1 MTIVL
6 KREPGRETEP
16 LSAVLQR
23 AGGPGDLSQ
32 EAKDHFNRV
41 ETITAGALKDLEE
54 VAADVEKLREEIIMR
69 ATMIAE
75 ATIRLDELQRKAGTA
90 YGTIR
95 NAIEMIRQ
103 EFADIPATAPE
114 LDDMTNQRHDPV
126 L

>member
-6 KREPGRETEP
+6 KRELGRETEP

-114 LDDMTNQRHDPV
+114 LDDMTNQRHDP
-126 L
+126 LP

>member
-54 VAADVEKLREEIIMR
+54 VAVDVQKLRDEIIMR

-114 LDDMTNQRHDPV
+114 LDDMTNQRHDP
-126 L
+126 LP

>member
-114 LDDMTNQRHDPV
+114 LDDMTNQRHDP
-126 L
+126 LP